1 MKIVFFGSGEFGIPC
16 LDALRKSS
24 HKLAAVIT
32 QAPHPAGRGRNILP
46 TIVGLWAKANSILC
60 VETENVNSPEAIA
73 TAAQCKPDIA
83 VVIAFGQKIGKELIN
98 LPAKGTIN
106 VHASL
111 LPKYRGAAPINWA
124 IINGDTQTGITIFS
138 LVEKMDAGPICA
150 QTQTEILPDETAD
163 HLHDR
168 LANLA
173 APLLLE
179 TLGKIADGSVV
190 YTEQDYSKAT
200 LAHKFKKAD
209 GFIDFSEPAEVLR
222 KKILGLWSWPGAS
235 ANYVSKKTGKCIQT
249 TFAFARIVKTSNPD
263 SLAPGVLDENL
274 RVICGRDAL
283 EIIKLKPAGGHLMDF
298 RDFANGR
305 QTRPGDLFMKIEK

>member
-16 LDALRKSS
+16 LDALRKST
-24 HKLAAVIT
+24 HKLVAVFT
-32 QAPHPAGRGRNILP
+32 QAPHPAGRGRKIYP
-46 TIVGLWAKANSILC
+46 TPVGLWAKANSIRC
-60 VETENVNSPEAIA
+60 VETTDINSPEAIA
-73 TAAQCKPDIA
+73 TVAQCRPDLA
-83 VVIAFGQKIGKELIN
+83 VVIAFGQKIGKELIS
-98 LPAKGTIN
+98 LPAKGAIN
-106 VHASL
+106 VHSSL
-111 LPKYRGAAPINWA
+111 LPKYRGAAPINWT

-163 HLHDR
+163 HLHNR

-190 YTEQDYSKAT
+190 YVEQGHSKAT
-200 LAHKFKKAD
+200 LARKLRKAD

-222 KKILGLWSWPGAS
+222 RKILGLWSWPGAS
-235 ANYVSKKTGKCIQT
+235 ALYVSKKTGKCIQA
-249 TFAFARIVKTSNPD
+249 TFALARIVKTSNPA

-274 RVICGRDAL
+274 HVICGQDAL

-305 QTRPGDLFMKIEK
+305 QTSPCDLFTKIEK